1 MNKKHGFTLIEI
13 LLSITCLA
21 IISAIAIPVYQSFQ
35 VRNDLNIA
43 ANTVVS
49 SLRRAQILSQAATG
63 DTTSGVKTQA
73 ASITIFRGV
82 SYAARDTTLDEI
94 FDVPTDIIFSGVS
107 EIVFSK
113 TFGLPNSTG
122 NIILTSVINETKT
135 ITINEKGMLS
145 Y

>member
-1 MNKKHGFTLIEI
+1 MNKRQGFTLIEI

-21 IISAIAIPVYQSFQ
+21 IVSAVAIPIYQSFQ

-43 ANTVVS
+43 SNTVLS
-49 SLRRAQILSQAATG
+49 SLRRAQIISQAPDG
-63 DTTSGVKTQA
+63 DTSSGVKLQS

-82 SYAARDTTLDEI
+82 SYAARDITLDEI
-94 FDVPTDIIFSGVS
+94 FDVPTDISFSGVS

-113 TFGLPNSTG
+113 TFGLPSSTG
-122 NIILTSVINETKT
+122 NIVLTSNINETKT

>member
-1 MNKKHGFTLIEI
+1 MNKRQGFTLIEI

-21 IISAIAIPVYQSFQ
+21 IVSAVAIPIYQSFQ
-35 VRNDLNIA
+35 IRNDLNIA
-43 ANTVVS
+43 SNTVLS
-49 SLRRAQILSQAATG
+49 SLRRAQIISQASDG
-63 DTTSGVKTQA
+63 DTSSGVKLQS

-82 SYAARDTTLDEI
+82 SYAARDITLDEI
-94 FDVPTDIIFSGVS
+94 FDVPTDISFSGVS

-113 TFGLPNSTG
+113 TFGLPSSTG
-122 NIILTSVINETKT
+122 NIVLTSNINETKT